1 MISSTAQIA
10 DQIPRPTIPEARAV
24 GLAEWAAMHAL
35 LTDLSD
41 ADWSRP
47 TPCTGWTVHM
57 LVRHVVA
64 TYAEGSRPWQIARR
78 IRRGRRDYPQ
88 LNALDG
94 RNACQVEDLAALSSA
109 ELIAEHARHGPRAV
123 RALTRL
129 PAPLRRLKL
138 SGGFDDVPPQ
148 PEDSL
153 DFLVR
158 VLATRDA
165 WMHRI
170 DVADAVG
177 REPEPT
183 DHDAAVVAQ
192 VVHDVASGWPGPA
205 IVLTLTGP
213 AGGSWIIGDGAPSG
227 TVTSDAID
235 YMRHVSGRQ
244 ANQSPTTEGDPAVT
258 DQFVA
263 LRISF

>member
-1 MISSTAQIA
+1 
-10 DQIPRPTIPEARAV
+10 
-24 GLAEWAAMHAL
+24 MHTL
-35 LTDLSD
+35 LTDLTD

-64 TYAEGSRPWQIARR
+64 TYAEGTRPWQIARR
-78 IRRGRRDYPQ
+78 IRRGRR
-88 LNALDG
+88 
-94 RNACQVEDLAALSSA
+94 
-109 ELIAEHARHGPRAV
+109 
-123 RALTRL
+123 
-129 PAPLRRLKL
+129 APLRRLKL

-192 VVHDVASGWPGPA
+192 VVHDVASGWPD
-205 IVLTLTGP
+205 L
-213 AGGSWIIGDGAPSG
+213 
-227 TVTSDAID
+227 
-235 YMRHVSGRQ
+235 
-244 ANQSPTTEGDPAVT
+244 QS
-258 DQFVA
+258 
-263 LRISF
+263 S